1 MIMKSSRRV
10 LLVALAVA
18 VAGLILST
26 AWLVRDASR
35 QAVSGPADFGPVRA
49 GADRQSLPTV
59 PPAGASA
66 GRPGRSPAVPAQVA
80 QPRTL
85 SLPRLGVTAPVD
97 PVAVSDDGQVEVPD
111 DPRRVGWYRFS
122 PPPGSKQGSAV
133 LVGHVDSDGRGL
145 GVLVALNDVRSGDQ
159 VLVERADG
167 STVEYRVTAR
177 RAIDKSALAG
187 SGAFQREGPAVLTL
201 ITCTGAYLP
210 DAGGY
215 QQNLVVTAV
224 EART

>member
-1 MIMKSSRRV
+1 MKSSRRV
-10 LLVALAVA
+10 LLAALAVA
-18 VAGLILST
+18 VAGLTLST
-26 AWLVRDASR
+26 VWLVRETSR
-35 QAVSGPADFGPVRA
+35 QTVSGPADFGPARA
-49 GADRQSLPTV
+49 GADSRSLPSTPRADV
-59 PPAGASA
+59 SA
-66 GRPGRSPAVPAQVA
+66 DGPGRSPAVPAQVA
-80 QPRTL
+80 GPRTL
-85 SLPRLGVTAPVD
+85 TLARLGVTAPID

-210 DAGGY
+210 AAGGY

-224 EART
+224 EEGT